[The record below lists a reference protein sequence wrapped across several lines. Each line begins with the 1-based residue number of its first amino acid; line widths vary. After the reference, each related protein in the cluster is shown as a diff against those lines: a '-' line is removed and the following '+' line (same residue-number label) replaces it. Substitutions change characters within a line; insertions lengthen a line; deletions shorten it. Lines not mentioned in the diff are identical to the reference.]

1 MLEMYINE
9 YGKKVSDRKLFSNK
23 EFQEKTGLFKL
34 NRITGEKEPISCG
47 GISDWKNKTGL
58 NEYEIFKFGK
68 ASGRIDSNIEFSN
81 WSNYKNKGKTNT
93 KGETTL
99 FDPHSIKKKLIK
111 YFGLS
116 DSLLF
121 HDLTRLEKSVMDL
134 FNSLGL
140 NGKEELTI
148 FYKKLKGGELD
159 V

>member
-1 MLEMYINE
+1 M
-9 YGKKVSDRKLFSNK
+9 
-23 EFQEKTGLFKL
+23 
-34 NRITGEKEPISCG
+34 
-47 GISDWKNKTGL
+47 
-58 NEYEIFKFGK
+58 
-68 ASGRIDSNIEFSN
+68 
-81 WSNYKNKGKTNT
+81 
-93 KGETTL
+93 